1 MQAIKKYLKS
11 SYFKE
16 KLLPELKRLSAVI
29 FFTFIYGI
37 GLVWFLEQSAVPMYT
52 GGIPGIGQVIRDLLV
67 KSGSLNENSSQIFI
81 MIFIIVANIPIL
93 LLGWFGVSKRFTIYS
108 LISVIIQATVVG
120 FIPVINFGLNNES
133 HALLA
138 AILGGLLIGVGVGGA
153 LKYGTSTGGFDI
165 LAQYWSIKKG
175 NTVGFISMTL
185 NVLIAIA
192 GALVTGDSVVS
203 TVGAGLVFAYT
214 MVRLIVTTI
223 ATDRIHTAYNF
234 LSMEIITESPLD
246 IIEQILYKLGRG
258 VTLSKVYGAYSNN
271 EKTKIMVVISSYE
284 VQSMLDII
292 KSVDD
297 KAFVIS
303 RPVRNVHGNFAKKRI
318 A

>member
-1 MQAIKKYLKS
+1 MQKIKNYIQTPE
-11 SYFKE
+11 FKE
-16 KLLPELKRLSAVI
+16 KILPEVKRLSAVV

-52 GGIPGIGQVIRDLLV
+52 GGIPGVAQVFRDLLV
-67 KSGSLNENSSQIFI
+67 KNGGLNESNSDLF
-81 MIFIIVANIPIL
+81 MMLFIIITNLPIL
-93 LLGWFGVSKRFTIYS
+93 ILGWFGVSKRFTIYS
-108 LISVIIQATVVG
+108 LISVIIQATVIG

-165 LAQYWSIKKG
+165 IAQYWSIKKG
-175 NTVGFISMTL
+175 SSVGFISMVL
-185 NVLIAIA
+185 NVLIAFA
-192 GALVTGDSVVS
+192 GALITGDS
-203 TVGAGLVFAYT
+203 TITAIGGGLVFAYT
-214 MVRLIVTTI
+214 IVRLIVTTI
-223 ATDRIHTAYNF
+223 ATDRVHTAYQY

-284 VQSMLDII
+284 LQSMLDII
-292 KSVDD
+292 KSVDE

-303 RPVRNVHGNFAKKRI
+303 RPVKNVHGNFAKKRI